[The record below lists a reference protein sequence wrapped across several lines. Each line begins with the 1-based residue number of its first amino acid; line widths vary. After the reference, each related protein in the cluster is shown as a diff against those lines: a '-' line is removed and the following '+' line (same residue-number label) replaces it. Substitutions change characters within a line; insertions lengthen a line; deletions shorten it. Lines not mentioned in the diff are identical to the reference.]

1 MGKNKASLKTMEKS
15 NTNGQTFLQSE
26 EETVN
31 LYELLQVLYRGR
43 WLIIFVFIVVVLGAA
58 IFTFIQDPI
67 YESTAVVLI
76 EKGKKGLG
84 LTEAFDIT
92 GLSEMKNI
100 KNEIEI
106 LQSRSLAEAVAKKL
120 IDRVYVDPEN
130 KKDTILIIKP
140 SKKELKEGIKP
151 FAKIETIIERFRED
165 VKIESPRDA
174 DIIKITVRS
183 KNPDEAALIANTFA
197 DAYYERNL
205 MMSRNES
212 RSVRKFLEEQLA
224 DKKRI
229 LDQAENQLE
238 NYMKSAGVVALDEE
252 SKKLIEQL
260 STLESQHGE
269 TVVEISATQK
279 KLNSYLEQI
288 KQIEPEFV
296 KVATEALD
304 PYIKYLQEEIAKL
317 EVIRDQIIAQNP
329 KVGSQEVLTKS
340 LREID
345 EQLASLR
352 KKLNDKI
359 QEFLKTGFASSGS
372 PGTQTYDPTGF
383 VKELKQKILLA
394 EVELAAYEAK
404 KREIEKLINQLNK
417 KFETIPA
424 KLIDYARL
432 ERARMSSEKLY
443 LLIEEKYQEAMIAEQ
458 SQFGYVQIID
468 YATPG
473 IKPVSPKVH
482 LNLILSVIM
491 GLGLGIGIAFVKEYF
506 DRTIKTPEQIEK
518 RGFTVLSAIPVIE
531 VEAKLDG
538 KQLKKDEGRNIAA
551 HLITYLS
558 PKSPVAEAYRT
569 MRTGIQFAKLD
580 RKIKSIVVASS
591 APKEGKSTTASNLA
605 ITIAKADLKTVLL
618 DTDLR
623 RPVLHR
629 VFGVKREPGLTD
641 YLFGRAEFDEIFK
654 PIEIENLYL
663 VPCGVVPPNP
673 AELLGSEKMKEFV
686 EYLKLNYDFVIFD
699 TPPLVAVTDA
709 LILANQVDGV
719 LLVASAGKTEIDV
732 LDKARE
738 MIYRV
743 GGNVIGVLLNNFD
756 ASATY
761 GTYYRYYRYYRY
773 YDYYGA
779 DKDKSESG
787 KE

>member
-1 MGKNKASLKTMEKS
+1 MEKLS
-15 NTNGQTFLQSE
+15 TNGQTFFQNE
-26 EETVN
+26 EETIN
-31 LYELLQVLYRGR
+31 LYEVIQVLYRGK
-43 WLIIFVFIVVVLGAA
+43 WLIILVFILVVLATA
-58 IFTFIQDPI
+58 IFTFMQDPI

-92 GLSEMKNI
+92 GLSEQRNI

-106 LQSRSLAEAVAKKL
+106 LKSRSLAEAVAKKL
-120 IDRVYVDPEN
+120 IERVYVNPQT
-130 KKDTILIIKP
+130 KKDTILVILP
-140 SKKELKEGIKP
+140 SKKELREGIKP
-151 FAKIETIIERFRED
+151 FAKIETILERFNKD

-183 KNPDEAALIANTFA
+183 KNPEEAALIANTFA

-224 DKKRI
+224 DKKKI
-229 LDQAENQLE
+229 LDQAETQLE
-238 NYMKSAGVVALDEE
+238 TYMKSAGVVALDEE

-260 STLESQHGE
+260 SDLESKRGE
-269 TVVEISATQK
+269 AIVEISSAQK
-279 KLNSYLEQI
+279 KLNAYLEQI

-317 EVIRDQIIAQNP
+317 EVTRDQIVAQNP
-329 KVGSQEVLTKS
+329 KVGSKEVLDKS

-352 KKLNDKI
+352 KKLQEKI
-359 QEFLKTGFASSGS
+359 SEFLKTGFASSGT

-383 VKELKQKILLA
+383 VKELKQKILLT
-394 EVELAAYEAK
+394 EIELTAYEAK
-404 KREIEKLINQLNK
+404 KKELERLINQLNQ
-417 KFETIPA
+417 KFETIPS

-482 LNLILSVIM
+482 LNLILSVLI
-491 GLGLGIGIAFVKEYF
+491 GLGLGVMIVFVKEYF

-518 RGFTVLSAIPVIE
+518 KGFTVLSAIPVIE
-531 VEAKLDG
+531 IEAKVDG

-551 HLITYLS
+551 HLITHLS
-558 PKSPVAEAYRT
+558 PKSPVAEAYRVL
-569 MRTGIQFAKLD
+569 RTGIQFAKLD
-580 RKIKSIVVASS
+580 RKIKSIVVASG
-591 APKEGKSTTASNLA
+591 APKEGKSTTSSNLA
-605 ITIAKADLKTVLL
+605 ITMAKADLKTVLL

-641 YLFGRAEFDEIFK
+641 YLFGRAEIDEIFK
-654 PIEIENLYL
+654 QTEVENLYL
-663 VPCGVVPPNP
+663 VPCGIVPPNP
-673 AELLGSEKMKEFV
+673 SELLGSEKMKEFI
-686 EYLKLNYDFVIFD
+686 EYLKSNYDMVIFD

-732 LDKARE
+732 IDKARE
-738 MIYRV
+738 MIHRV
-743 GGNVIGVLLNNFD
+743 GGNIIGVLLNNFD

-779 DKDKSESG
+779 DRDKGEG
-787 KE
+787 KN

>member
-1 MGKNKASLKTMEKS
+1 MEKIG
-15 NTNGQTFLQSE
+15 TNGQTFFQE
-26 EETVN
+26 EETIN
-31 LYELLQVLYRGR
+31 LYEVIQVLYRGK
-43 WLIIFVFIVVVLGAA
+43 WLIILIFILVVLATA
-58 IFTFIQDPI
+58 IFTFMQDPI
-67 YESTAVVLI
+67 YESTAVILI

-84 LTEAFDIT
+84 LAQAFDIT
-92 GLSEMKNI
+92 GFSEQRNI

-106 LQSRSLAEAVAKKL
+106 LKSRSLAEAVAKKL
-120 IDRVYVDPEN
+120 IERVYVEPE
-130 KKDTILIIKP
+130 KKSDTILVILP
-140 SKKELKEGIKP
+140 SRKELKEGIKP
-151 FAKIETIIERFRED
+151 FAKIETIIERFEKN

-174 DIIKITVRS
+174 DIIKITARS
-183 KNPDEAALIANTFA
+183 KNPKEAALIANTFA

-224 DKKRI
+224 DKRKQ

-238 NYMKSAGVVALDEE
+238 SYMKSAGVVALDEE

-260 STLESQHGE
+260 SNLESARGE
-269 TVVEISATQK
+269 AIVDISAAKK
-279 KLNSYLEQI
+279 KLDSYLEQI

-317 EVIRDQIIAQNP
+317 EVTRDQIIAQNP
-329 KVGSQEVLTKS
+329 KVGSQEVLNKS

-352 KKLNDKI
+352 KKLQEKI
-359 QEFLKTGFASSGS
+359 AEFLKIGFASSGS

-383 VKELKQKILLA
+383 VKELKQKILLT
-394 EVELAAYEAK
+394 EIELSAYEARK
-404 KREIEKLINQLNK
+404 KEIEKLIEQLNR

-432 ERARMSSEKLY
+432 ERARMSAEKLY

-473 IKPVSPKVH
+473 VRPVSPKVH
-482 LNLILSVIM
+482 LNLILSIII
-491 GLGLGIGIAFVKEYF
+491 GLGLGVGIVFVKEYF
-506 DRTIKTPEQIEK
+506 DRSVKTPEQLEK

-531 VEAKLDG
+531 IEAKLDG

-551 HLITYLS
+551 HLITHLS
-558 PKSPVAEAYRT
+558 PKSPVAEAYRV

-580 RKIKSIVVASS
+580 KKIKSIVVASG

-605 ITIAKADLKTVLL
+605 ITMATAGLKTVLV

-629 VFGVKREPGLTD
+629 VFNVPREPGLTD
-641 YLFGRAEFDEIFK
+641 YLFDRADVQEIFK
-654 PIEIENLYL
+654 QTEVENLYL

-686 EYLKLNYDFVIFD
+686 EYLKLNYDFVVFD

-709 LILANQVDGV
+709 LILASQVDSV

-732 LDKARE
+732 LEKARE
-738 MIYRV
+738 MVQRV

-779 DKDKSESG
+779 DRDKSRG
-787 KE
+787 

>member
-1 MGKNKASLKTMEKS
+1 MEKLG
-15 NTNGQTFLQSE
+15 TNGQPFFQPE
-26 EETVN
+26 EETIN
-31 LYELLQVLYRGR
+31 LYEVIQVLYRGK
-43 WLIIFVFIVVVLGAA
+43 WLIILVFILVVLATA
-58 IFTFIQDPI
+58 IFTFMQDPI
-67 YESTAVVLI
+67 YESTAVILI

-84 LTEAFDIT
+84 LSEAFDIT
-92 GLSEMKNI
+92 GLSEQRNI

-106 LQSRSLAEAVAKKL
+106 LKSRSLAEAVAKKL
-120 IDRVYVDPEN
+120 INRVYIDPEN
-130 KKDTILIIKP
+130 KKDTILVILP
-140 SKKELKEGIKP
+140 SRKDLREGIKP
-151 FAKIETIIERFRED
+151 FASIETILERFEKN
-165 VKIESPRDA
+165 VKVESPRDA
-174 DIIKITVRS
+174 DIIKITARS
-183 KNPDEAALIANTFA
+183 KNPKEAALIANTFA

-205 MMSRNES
+205 LMSRNES

-224 DKKRI
+224 DKKKI
-229 LDQAENQLE
+229 LDQAESQLE
-238 NYMKSAGVVALDEE
+238 TYMKSAGVVALDEE
-252 SKKLIEQL
+252 SRKLIEQL
-260 STLESQHGE
+260 SDLESKRGE
-269 TVVEISATQK
+269 AIVEISTAQK
-279 KLNSYLEQI
+279 KLNAYLEQI

-317 EVIRDQIIAQNP
+317 EVTRDQIVAQNP
-329 KVGSQEVLTKS
+329 KVGSKEVLDKS

-352 KKLNDKI
+352 KKLQEKI
-359 QEFLKTGFASSGS
+359 SEFLKTGFASSGT

-383 VKELKQKILLA
+383 VKELKQKILLT
-394 EVELAAYEAK
+394 EIELTAYEAK
-404 KREIEKLINQLNK
+404 KKELDKLIAQLNQ
-417 KFETIPA
+417 KFETIPS

-468 YATPG
+468 YATPEP
-473 IKPVSPKVH
+473 KPVSPKVH
-482 LNLILSVIM
+482 LNLILSVII
-491 GLGLGIGIAFVKEYF
+491 GLGLGVGIVFIREFF
-506 DRTIKTPEQIEK
+506 DRSVKTPEQLEK
-518 RGFTVLSAIPVIE
+518 KGFTVLSAIPIIE
-531 VEAKLDG
+531 IETKLDG

-551 HLITYLS
+551 HLITHLS
-558 PKSPVAEAYRT
+558 PKSPVAEAYRVL
-569 MRTGIQFAKLD
+569 RTGIQFAKLD
-580 RKIKSIVVASS
+580 RKIKSIIVASS

-605 ITIAKADLKTVLL
+605 ITMAKADLKTVLL

-629 VFGVKREPGLTD
+629 VFSVKREPGLTD
-641 YLFGRAEFDEIFK
+641 YLFGRAEIDTIFK
-654 PIEIENLYL
+654 QTDVDNLYL

-673 AELLGSEKMKEFV
+673 SELLGSEKMKEFI
-686 EYLKLNYDFVIFD
+686 EYLKLNYDFIIFD

-732 LDKARE
+732 VDKARE
-738 MIYRV
+738 MIHRV

-779 DKDKSESG
+779 DRDKS
-787 KE
+787 

>member
-1 MGKNKASLKTMEKS
+1 MEKL
-15 NTNGQTFLQSE
+15 NTNGQPFFQPE
-26 EETVN
+26 EETIN
-31 LYELLQVLYRGR
+31 LYEVIQVLYRGK
-43 WLIIFVFIVVVLGAA
+43 WLIILVFILVVLATA

-84 LTEAFDIT
+84 LSEAFDIT
-92 GLSEMKNI
+92 GLSEQRNI

-106 LQSRSLAEAVAKKL
+106 LKSRSLAEAVAKKL
-120 IDRVYVDPEN
+120 INRVYVDPEN
-130 KKDTILIIKP
+130 KKDTILVILP
-140 SKKELKEGIKP
+140 SRKDLREGIKP
-151 FAKIETIIERFRED
+151 FASIETILERFEKN

-174 DIIKITVRS
+174 DIIKITAKS
-183 KNPDEAALIANTFA
+183 KNPKEAALIANTFT

-205 MMSRNES
+205 LMSRNES

-224 DKKRI
+224 DKKKI

-238 NYMKSAGVVALDEE
+238 TYMKSAGVVALDEE
-252 SKKLIEQL
+252 SRKLIEQL
-260 STLESQHGE
+260 SDLESKRGE
-269 TVVEISATQK
+269 TIVEISTAQK
-279 KLNSYLEQI
+279 KLNAYLEQI

-317 EVIRDQIIAQNP
+317 EVTRDQIVAQNP
-329 KVGSQEVLTKS
+329 KVGSKEVLDKS

-352 KKLNDKI
+352 KKLQEKI
-359 QEFLKTGFASSGS
+359 SEFLKTGFASSGT
-372 PGTQTYDPTGF
+372 PGSQTYDPTGF
-383 VKELKQKILLA
+383 VKELKQKILLT
-394 EVELAAYEAK
+394 EIELTAYEAK
-404 KREIEKLINQLNK
+404 KKELDKLIAQLNQ
-417 KFETIPA
+417 KFETIPS

-468 YATPG
+468 YATPEP
-473 IKPVSPKVH
+473 KPVSPKVH
-482 LNLILSVIM
+482 LNLILSVII
-491 GLGLGIGIAFVKEYF
+491 GLGLGVGIVFIREFF
-506 DRTIKTPEQIEK
+506 DRSVKTPEQLEK
-518 RGFTVLSAIPVIE
+518 KGFTVLSAIPVIE
-531 VEAKLDG
+531 IETKLDG

-551 HLITYLS
+551 HLITHLS
-558 PKSPVAEAYRT
+558 PKSPVAEAYRVL
-569 MRTGIQFAKLD
+569 RTGIQFAKLD

-605 ITIAKADLKTVLL
+605 ITMAKADLKTVLL

-629 VFGVKREPGLTD
+629 VFSVKREPGLTD
-641 YLFGRAEFDEIFK
+641 YLFGKAEIDAIFK
-654 PIEIENLYL
+654 QTDVDNLYL

-673 AELLGSEKMKEFV
+673 SELLGSEKMKEFI
-686 EYLKLNYDFVIFD
+686 EYLKSNYDFIIFD

-732 LDKARE
+732 IDKARE
-738 MIYRV
+738 MIHRV

-779 DKDKSESG
+779 DRDKS
-787 KE
+787 

>member
-1 MGKNKASLKTMEKS
+1 MEKLS
-15 NTNGQTFLQSE
+15 TNGQTFFQNE
-26 EETVN
+26 EETIN
-31 LYELLQVLYRGR
+31 LYEVIQVLYRGK
-43 WLIIFVFIVVVLGAA
+43 WLIILVFILVVLATA
-58 IFTFIQDPI
+58 IFTFMQDPI

-92 GLSEMKNI
+92 GLSEQRNI

-106 LQSRSLAEAVAKKL
+106 LKSRSLAEAVAKKL
-120 IDRVYVDPEN
+120 IERVYVNPQT
-130 KKDTILIIKP
+130 KKDTILVILP
-140 SKKELKEGIKP
+140 SKKELREGIKP
-151 FAKIETIIERFRED
+151 FAKIETILERFNKD

-183 KNPDEAALIANTFA
+183 KNPEEAALIANTFA

-224 DKKRI
+224 DKKKI
-229 LDQAENQLE
+229 LDQAETQLE
-238 NYMKSAGVVALDEE
+238 TYMKSAGVVALDEE

-260 STLESQHGE
+260 SDLESKRGE
-269 TVVEISATQK
+269 AIVEISSAQK
-279 KLNSYLEQI
+279 KLNAYLEQI

-317 EVIRDQIIAQNP
+317 EVTRDQIVAQNP
-329 KVGSQEVLTKS
+329 KVGSKEVLDKS

-352 KKLNDKI
+352 KKLQEKI
-359 QEFLKTGFASSGS
+359 SEFLKTGFASSGT

-383 VKELKQKILLA
+383 VKELKQKILLT
-394 EVELAAYEAK
+394 EIELTAYEAK
-404 KREIEKLINQLNK
+404 KKELERLINQLNQ
-417 KFETIPA
+417 KFETIPS

-482 LNLILSVIM
+482 LNLILSVLI
-491 GLGLGIGIAFVKEYF
+491 GLGLGVMIVFVKEYF

-518 RGFTVLSAIPVIE
+518 KGFTVLSAIPVIE
-531 VEAKLDG
+531 IEAKVDG

-551 HLITYLS
+551 HLITHLS
-558 PKSPVAEAYRT
+558 PKSPVAEAYRVL
-569 MRTGIQFAKLD
+569 RTGIQFAKLD
-580 RKIKSIVVASS
+580 RKIKSIVVASG
-591 APKEGKSTTASNLA
+591 APKEGKSTTSSNLA
-605 ITIAKADLKTVLL
+605 ITMAKADLKTVLL

-641 YLFGRAEFDEIFK
+641 YLFGRAEIDEIFK
-654 PIEIENLYL
+654 QTEVENLYL
-663 VPCGVVPPNP
+663 VPCGIVPPNP
-673 AELLGSEKMKEFV
+673 SELLGSEKMKEFI
-686 EYLKLNYDFVIFD
+686 EYLKSNYDMVIFD

-732 LDKARE
+732 IDKARE
-738 MIYRV
+738 MIHRV
-743 GGNVIGVLLNNFD
+743 GGNIIGVLLNNFD

-779 DKDKSESG
+779 DRDKGEG
-787 KE
+787 KS

>member
-1 MGKNKASLKTMEKS
+1 MEKIG
-15 NTNGQTFLQSE
+15 TNGQTFFQE
-26 EETVN
+26 EETIN
-31 LYELLQVLYRGR
+31 LYEVIQVLYRGK
-43 WLIIFVFIVVVLGAA
+43 WLIILIFILVVLATA
-58 IFTFIQDPI
+58 IFTFMQDPI
-67 YESTAVVLI
+67 YESTAVILI

-84 LTEAFDIT
+84 LAQAFDIT
-92 GLSEMKNI
+92 GFSEQRNI

-106 LQSRSLAEAVAKKL
+106 LKSRSLAEAVAKKL
-120 IDRVYVDPEN
+120 IERVYVEPE
-130 KKDTILIIKP
+130 KKSDTILVILP
-140 SKKELKEGIKP
+140 SRKELKEGIKP
-151 FAKIETIIERFRED
+151 FAKIETIIERFEKN

-174 DIIKITVRS
+174 DIIKITARS
-183 KNPDEAALIANTFA
+183 KNPKEAALIANTFA

-224 DKKRI
+224 DKRKQ

-238 NYMKSAGVVALDEE
+238 SYMKSAGVVALDEE

-260 STLESQHGE
+260 SNLESARGE
-269 TVVEISATQK
+269 AIVDISTAKK
-279 KLNSYLEQI
+279 KLDSYLEQI

-317 EVIRDQIIAQNP
+317 EVTRDQIIAQNP
-329 KVGSQEVLTKS
+329 KVGSQEVLNKS

-352 KKLNDKI
+352 KKLQEKI
-359 QEFLKTGFASSGS
+359 AEFLKIGFASSGS

-383 VKELKQKILLA
+383 VKELKQKILLT
-394 EVELAAYEAK
+394 EIELSAYEARK
-404 KREIEKLINQLNK
+404 KEIEKLIEQLNR

-432 ERARMSSEKLY
+432 ERARMSAEKLY

-473 IKPVSPKVH
+473 VRPVSPKVH
-482 LNLILSVIM
+482 LNLILSIII
-491 GLGLGIGIAFVKEYF
+491 GLGLGVGIVFVKEYF
-506 DRTIKTPEQIEK
+506 DRSVKTPEQLEK

-531 VEAKLDG
+531 IEAKLDG

-551 HLITYLS
+551 HLITHLS
-558 PKSPVAEAYRT
+558 PKSPVAEAYRV

-580 RKIKSIVVASS
+580 KKIKSIVVASG

-605 ITIAKADLKTVLL
+605 ITMATAGLKTVLV

-629 VFGVKREPGLTD
+629 VFNVPREPGLTD
-641 YLFGRAEFDEIFK
+641 YLFDRADVQEIFK
-654 PIEIENLYL
+654 QTEVENLYL

-686 EYLKLNYDFVIFD
+686 EYLKLNYDFVVFD

-709 LILANQVDGV
+709 LILASQVDSV

-732 LDKARE
+732 LEKARE
-738 MIYRV
+738 MVQRV

-779 DKDKSESG
+779 DRDKSRG
-787 KE
+787 

>member
-1 MGKNKASLKTMEKS
+1 MEKI
-15 NTNGQTFLQSE
+15 NTNGQTFFQTE
-26 EETVN
+26 EETIN
-31 LYELLQVLYRGR
+31 LYEVIQVLYRGK
-43 WLIIFVFIVVVLGAA
+43 WLIILVFILVVLATA
-58 IFTFIQDPI
+58 TFTFMQDPI

-76 EKGKKGLG
+76 EKGKKGVG

-92 GLSEMKNI
+92 GLSEQRNI

-106 LQSRSLAEAVAKKL
+106 LKSRSLAEAVAKKL
-120 IDRVYVDPEN
+120 IERVYVDPEN
-130 KKDTILIIKP
+130 KKDTILVILP

-151 FAKIETIIERFRED
+151 FAKIETILERFKED

-183 KNPDEAALIANTFA
+183 KNPKEAALIANTFA
-197 DAYYERNL
+197 DSYYERNL

-212 RSVRKFLEEQLA
+212 RSVRMFLEEQLA
-224 DKKRI
+224 EKKK
-229 LDQAENQLE
+229 LLSQAEAQLE
-238 NYMKSAGVVALDEE
+238 NYMKQAGVVALDEE
-252 SKKLIEQL
+252 SKELIKQL
-260 STLESQHGE
+260 SDLESKRGE
-269 TVVEISATQK
+269 TIVDISSAK
-279 KLNSYLEQI
+279 RKLDSYLEQI

-317 EVIRDQIIAQNP
+317 EVTRDQIIAQNP
-329 KVGSQEVLTKS
+329 KVGSQEVLNKS

-352 KKLNDKI
+352 KKLQDKI
-359 QEFLKTGFASSGS
+359 SEFLKIGFASSGS
-372 PGTQTYDPTGF
+372 PGTQSYDPTGF
-383 VKELKQKILLA
+383 VKELKQKILLT
-394 EVELAAYEAK
+394 EIEMSAYEARK
-404 KREIEKLINQLNK
+404 KELDRLIEQLNK
-417 KFETIPA
+417 KFETIPS

-432 ERARMSSEKLY
+432 ERTRLSNEKLY
-443 LLIEEKYQEAMIAEQ
+443 LLIEEKYQEAMIAER

-482 LNLILSVIM
+482 LNLIIGIVL
-491 GLGLGIGIAFVKEYF
+491 GLGLGVMIVFVREFF
-506 DRTIKTPEQIEK
+506 DRTVRSPEQLEK

-551 HLITYLS
+551 HLITHLN
-558 PKSPVAEAYRT
+558 PKSPVAEAYRVL
-569 MRTGIQFAKLD
+569 RTGIQFAKLD
-580 RKIKSIVVASS
+580 RKIKSIVVASG
-591 APKEGKSTTASNLA
+591 APKEGKSTTSSNLA
-605 ITIAKADLKTVLL
+605 ITMAKANLKTVLV
-618 DTDLR
+618 DSDLR

-641 YLFGRAEFDEIFK
+641 YLFERAELDEIFRK
-654 PIEIENLYL
+654 TDIENLYL
-663 VPCGVVPPNP
+663 IPCGVVPPNP
-673 AELLGSEKMKEFV
+673 SELLGSEKMKKFV
-686 EYLKLNYDFVIFD
+686 EYLKSNYDLVVFD
-699 TPPLVAVTDA
+699 TPPLVAVADA

-738 MIYRV
+738 MIQRV
-743 GGNVIGVLLNNFD
+743 EGNVIGVLLNNFD

-779 DKDKSESG
+779 DREKGEG
-787 KE
+787 NA

>member
-1 MGKNKASLKTMEKS
+1 MEKLS
-15 NTNGQTFLQSE
+15 TNGQTFFQNE
-26 EETVN
+26 EETIN
-31 LYELLQVLYRGR
+31 LYEVIQVLYRGK
-43 WLIIFVFIVVVLGAA
+43 WLIILVFILVVLATA
-58 IFTFIQDPI
+58 IFTFMQDPI

-92 GLSEMKNI
+92 GLSEQRNI

-106 LQSRSLAEAVAKKL
+106 LKSRSLAEAVAKKL
-120 IDRVYVDPEN
+120 IERVYVNPQT
-130 KKDTILIIKP
+130 KKDTILVILP
-140 SKKELKEGIKP
+140 SKKELREGIKP
-151 FAKIETIIERFRED
+151 FAKIETILERFNKD

-183 KNPDEAALIANTFA
+183 KNPEEAALIANTFA

-224 DKKRI
+224 DKKKI
-229 LDQAENQLE
+229 LDQAETQLE
-238 NYMKSAGVVALDEE
+238 TYMKSAGVVALDEE

-260 STLESQHGE
+260 SDLESKRGE
-269 TVVEISATQK
+269 AIVEISSAQK
-279 KLNSYLEQI
+279 KLNAYLEQI

-317 EVIRDQIIAQNP
+317 EVTRDQIVAQNP
-329 KVGSQEVLTKS
+329 KVGSKEVLDKS

-352 KKLNDKI
+352 KKLQEKI
-359 QEFLKTGFASSGS
+359 SEFLKTGFASSGT

-383 VKELKQKILLA
+383 VKELKQKILLT
-394 EVELAAYEAK
+394 EIELTAYEAK
-404 KREIEKLINQLNK
+404 KKELERLINQLNQ
-417 KFETIPA
+417 KFETIPS

-482 LNLILSVIM
+482 LNLILSVLI
-491 GLGLGIGIAFVKEYF
+491 GLGLGVMIVFVKEYF

-518 RGFTVLSAIPVIE
+518 KGFTVLSAIPVIE
-531 VEAKLDG
+531 IEAKVDG

-551 HLITYLS
+551 HLITHLS
-558 PKSPVAEAYRT
+558 PKSPVAEAYRVL
-569 MRTGIQFAKLD
+569 RTGIQFAKLD
-580 RKIKSIVVASS
+580 RKIKSIVVASG

-605 ITIAKADLKTVLL
+605 ITMAKADLKTVLL

-641 YLFGRAEFDEIFK
+641 YLFGRAEIDEIFK
-654 PIEIENLYL
+654 QTEVENLYL
-663 VPCGVVPPNP
+663 VPCGIVPPNP
-673 AELLGSEKMKEFV
+673 SELLGSEKMKEFI
-686 EYLKLNYDFVIFD
+686 EYLKSNYDMLIFD

-709 LILANQVDGV
+709 LILTNQVDGV
-719 LLVASAGKTEIDV
+719 LLVASAGKTELDV
-732 LDKARE
+732 IDKARE
-738 MIYRV
+738 MVHRV
-743 GGNVIGVLLNNFD
+743 GGNIIGVLLNNFD

-779 DKDKSESG
+779 DRDKG
-787 KE
+787 KGKN

>member
-1 MGKNKASLKTMEKS
+1 MEKLS
-15 NTNGQTFLQSE
+15 TNGQTFFQNE
-26 EETVN
+26 EETIN
-31 LYELLQVLYRGR
+31 LYEVIQVLYRGK
-43 WLIIFVFIVVVLGAA
+43 WLIILVFILVVLATA
-58 IFTFIQDPI
+58 IFTFMQDPI

-92 GLSEMKNI
+92 GLSEQRNI

-106 LQSRSLAEAVAKKL
+106 LKSRSLAEAVAKKL
-120 IDRVYVDPEN
+120 IERVYVNPQT
-130 KKDTILIIKP
+130 KKDTILVILP
-140 SKKELKEGIKP
+140 SKKELREGIKP
-151 FAKIETIIERFRED
+151 FAKIETILERFNKD

-183 KNPDEAALIANTFA
+183 KNPEEAALIANTFA

-224 DKKRI
+224 DKKKI
-229 LDQAENQLE
+229 LDQAETQLE
-238 NYMKSAGVVALDEE
+238 TYMKSAGVVALDEE

-260 STLESQHGE
+260 SDLESKRGE
-269 TVVEISATQK
+269 AIVEISSAQK
-279 KLNSYLEQI
+279 KLNAYLEQI

-317 EVIRDQIIAQNP
+317 EVTRDQIVAQNP
-329 KVGSQEVLTKS
+329 KVGSKEVLDKS

-352 KKLNDKI
+352 KKLQEKI
-359 QEFLKTGFASSGS
+359 SEFLKTGFASSGT

-383 VKELKQKILLA
+383 VKELKQKILLT
-394 EVELAAYEAK
+394 EIELTAYEAK
-404 KREIEKLINQLNK
+404 KKELERLINQLNQ
-417 KFETIPA
+417 KFETIPS

-482 LNLILSVIM
+482 LNLILSVLI
-491 GLGLGIGIAFVKEYF
+491 GLGLGVMIVFVKEYF

-531 VEAKLDG
+531 IEAKVDG

-551 HLITYLS
+551 HLITHLS
-558 PKSPVAEAYRT
+558 PKSPVAEAYRVL
-569 MRTGIQFAKLD
+569 RTGIQFAKLD
-580 RKIKSIVVASS
+580 RKIKSIVVASG
-591 APKEGKSTTASNLA
+591 APKEGKSTTSSNLA
-605 ITIAKADLKTVLL
+605 ITMAKADLKTVLL

-641 YLFGRAEFDEIFK
+641 YLFGRAEIDEIFK
-654 PIEIENLYL
+654 QTEVENLYL
-663 VPCGVVPPNP
+663 VPCGIVPPNP
-673 AELLGSEKMKEFV
+673 SELLGSEKMKEFI
-686 EYLKLNYDFVIFD
+686 EYLKSNYDMVIFD

-732 LDKARE
+732 IDKARE
-738 MIYRV
+738 MVHRV
-743 GGNVIGVLLNNFD
+743 GGNIIGVLLNNFD

-779 DKDKSESG
+779 DRDKGEG
-787 KE
+787 KS

>member
-1 MGKNKASLKTMEKS
+1 MEKLS
-15 NTNGQTFLQSE
+15 TNGQTFFQNE
-26 EETVN
+26 EETIN
-31 LYELLQVLYRGR
+31 LYEVIQVLYRGK
-43 WLIIFVFIVVVLGAA
+43 WLIILVFILVVLATA
-58 IFTFIQDPI
+58 IFTFMQDPI

-92 GLSEMKNI
+92 GLSEQRNI

-106 LQSRSLAEAVAKKL
+106 LKSRSLAEAVAKKL
-120 IDRVYVDPEN
+120 IERVYVNPQT
-130 KKDTILIIKP
+130 KKDTILVILP
-140 SKKELKEGIKP
+140 SKKELREGIKP
-151 FAKIETIIERFRED
+151 FAKIETILERFNKD

-183 KNPDEAALIANTFA
+183 KNPEEAALIANTFA

-224 DKKRI
+224 DKKKI
-229 LDQAENQLE
+229 LDQAETQLE
-238 NYMKSAGVVALDEE
+238 TYMKSAGVVALDEE

-260 STLESQHGE
+260 SDLESKRGE
-269 TVVEISATQK
+269 AIVEISSAQK
-279 KLNSYLEQI
+279 KLNAYLEQI

-317 EVIRDQIIAQNP
+317 EVTRDQIVAQNP
-329 KVGSQEVLTKS
+329 KVGSKEVLDKS

-352 KKLNDKI
+352 KKLQEKI
-359 QEFLKTGFASSGS
+359 SEFLKTGFASSGT

-383 VKELKQKILLA
+383 VKELKQKILLT
-394 EVELAAYEAK
+394 EIELTAYEAK
-404 KREIEKLINQLNK
+404 KKELERLINQLNQ
-417 KFETIPA
+417 KFETIPS

-482 LNLILSVIM
+482 LNLILSVLI
-491 GLGLGIGIAFVKEYF
+491 GLGLGVMIVFVKEYF

-518 RGFTVLSAIPVIE
+518 KGFTVLSAIPVIE
-531 VEAKLDG
+531 IEAKVDG

-551 HLITYLS
+551 HLITHLS
-558 PKSPVAEAYRT
+558 PKSPVAEAYRVL
-569 MRTGIQFAKLD
+569 RTGIQFAKLD
-580 RKIKSIVVASS
+580 RKIKSVVVASS
-591 APKEGKSTTASNLA
+591 APKEGKSTTSSNLA
-605 ITIAKADLKTVLL
+605 ITMAKADLKTVLL

-641 YLFGRAEFDEIFK
+641 YLFGRAEIDEIFK
-654 PIEIENLYL
+654 QTEVENLYL
-663 VPCGVVPPNP
+663 VPCGIVPPNP
-673 AELLGSEKMKEFV
+673 SELLGSEKMKEFI
-686 EYLKLNYDFVIFD
+686 EYLKSNYDMVIFD

-732 LDKARE
+732 IDKARE
-738 MIYRV
+738 MIHRV
-743 GGNVIGVLLNNFD
+743 GGNIIGVLLNNFD

-779 DKDKSESG
+779 DRDKGEG
-787 KE
+787 KS

>member
-1 MGKNKASLKTMEKS
+1 MEKS
-15 NTNGQTFLQSE
+15 NTNGQTFLQTE
-26 EETVN
+26 EEVIN

-43 WLIIFVFIVVVLGAA
+43 WLIIFVFILVVLATA
-58 IFTFIQDPI
+58 IFTFIKDPI

-84 LTEAFDIT
+84 LTGMLDIT
-92 GLSEMKNI
+92 GLSEQRNI

-106 LQSRSLAEAVAKKL
+106 LKSRSLAEAVAKKL
-120 IDRVYVDPEN
+120 IERVYVDPEN
-130 KKDTILIIKP
+130 KRDTILIIKA
-140 SKKELKEGIKP
+140 SRKELKEGIKP
-151 FAKIETIIERFRED
+151 FAKIETIIERFQKD

-197 DAYYERNL
+197 NSYYERNL

-212 RSVRKFLEEQLA
+212 RSVRQFLEEQLA
-224 DKKRI
+224 DKKKL

-238 NYMKSAGVVALDEE
+238 TYMKSAGVVALDEE

-260 STLESQHGE
+260 SDLESKRGE
-269 TVVEISATQK
+269 AIVEISSTQK

-317 EVIRDQIIAQNP
+317 EVTRDQIIAQNP

-340 LREID
+340 LKEID
-345 EQLASLR
+345 DQLASLR
-352 KKLNDKI
+352 KKLNDKLS
-359 QEFLKTGFASSGS
+359 EFLKTGFASSGS

-383 VKELKQKILLA
+383 IKELKQKILLT
-394 EVELAAYEAK
+394 EIELVAYEAK
-404 KREIEKLINQLNK
+404 KRELERLIEQLNK
-417 KFETIPA
+417 RFESIPA

-443 LLIEEKYQEAMIAEQ
+443 LLLEEKYHEAMIAEQ

-482 LNLILSVIM
+482 LNLILSIII
-491 GLGLGIGIAFVKEYF
+491 GLGLGIGIAFAKEYF

-531 VEAKLDG
+531 VEMKLDG

-551 HLITYLS
+551 HLITHLS
-558 PKSPVAEAYRT
+558 PKSPVAEAYRVL
-569 MRTGIQFAKLD
+569 RTGIQFAKLD

-591 APKEGKSTTASNLA
+591 APKEGKSTTASNFA
-605 ITIAKADLKTVLL
+605 ITMASAGLKTVLL

-641 YLFGRAEFDEIFK
+641 YLFGRAELNEIFK
-654 PIEIENLYL
+654 QTEVENLYL

-673 AELLGSEKMKEFV
+673 AELLGSEKMREFI
-686 EYLKLNYDFVIFD
+686 EYLKLNYDMVVFD

-738 MIYRV
+738 MIHRV

-779 DKDKSESG
+779 DKDKSEG
-787 KE
+787 KGE

>member
-1 MGKNKASLKTMEKS
+1 MEKL
-15 NTNGQTFLQSE
+15 NTNGQTFFQNE
-26 EETVN
+26 EETIN
-31 LYELLQVLYRGR
+31 LYEVIQVLYRGK
-43 WLIIFVFIVVVLGAA
+43 WLIILVFILVVLATA
-58 IFTFIQDPI
+58 IFTFMQDPI

-92 GLSEMKNI
+92 GLSEQRNI

-106 LQSRSLAEAVAKKL
+106 LKSRSLAEAVAKKL
-120 IDRVYVDPEN
+120 IERVYVNPQT
-130 KKDTILIIKP
+130 KKDTILVILP
-140 SKKELKEGIKP
+140 SKKELREGIKP
-151 FAKIETIIERFRED
+151 FAKIETILERFNKD

-183 KNPDEAALIANTFA
+183 KNPEEAALIANTFA

-224 DKKRI
+224 DKKKI
-229 LDQAENQLE
+229 LDQAETQLE
-238 NYMKSAGVVALDEE
+238 TYMKSAGVVALDEE

-260 STLESQHGE
+260 SDLESKRGE
-269 TVVEISATQK
+269 AIVEISSAQK
-279 KLNSYLEQI
+279 KLNAYLEQI

-317 EVIRDQIIAQNP
+317 EVTRDQIVAQNP
-329 KVGSQEVLTKS
+329 KVGSKEVLDKS

-352 KKLNDKI
+352 KKLQEKI
-359 QEFLKTGFASSGS
+359 SEFLKTGFASSGT

-383 VKELKQKILLA
+383 VKELKQKILLT
-394 EVELAAYEAK
+394 EIELTAYEAK
-404 KREIEKLINQLNK
+404 KKELERLINQLNQ
-417 KFETIPA
+417 KFETIPS
-424 KLIDYARL
+424 KIIDYARL

-482 LNLILSVIM
+482 LNLILSVLI
-491 GLGLGIGIAFVKEYF
+491 GLGLGVMIVFVKEYF

-531 VEAKLDG
+531 IEAKVDG

-551 HLITYLS
+551 HLITHLS
-558 PKSPVAEAYRT
+558 PKSPVAEAYRVL
-569 MRTGIQFAKLD
+569 RTGIQFAKLD
-580 RKIKSIVVASS
+580 RKIKSVVVASS
-591 APKEGKSTTASNLA
+591 APKEGKSTTSSNLA
-605 ITIAKADLKTVLL
+605 ITMAKADLKTVLL

-641 YLFGRAEFDEIFK
+641 YLFGRAEIDEIFK
-654 PIEIENLYL
+654 QTEVENLYL
-663 VPCGVVPPNP
+663 VPCGIVPPNP
-673 AELLGSEKMKEFV
+673 SELLGSEKMKEFI
-686 EYLKLNYDFVIFD
+686 EYLKSNYDMLIFD

-709 LILANQVDGV
+709 LILTNQVDGV

-732 LDKARE
+732 IDKARE
-738 MIYRV
+738 MIHRV
-743 GGNVIGVLLNNFD
+743 GGNIIGVLLNNFD

-779 DKDKSESG
+779 DRDKG
-787 KE
+787 KGKN

>member
-1 MGKNKASLKTMEKS
+1 MEKIG
-15 NTNGQTFLQSE
+15 TNGQTFFQE
-26 EETVN
+26 EETIN
-31 LYELLQVLYRGR
+31 LYEVIQVLYRGK
-43 WLIIFVFIVVVLGAA
+43 WLIILIFILVVLATA
-58 IFTFIQDPI
+58 IFTFMQDPI
-67 YESTAVVLI
+67 YESTAVILI

-84 LTEAFDIT
+84 LAQAFDIT
-92 GLSEMKNI
+92 GFSEQRNI

-106 LQSRSLAEAVAKKL
+106 LKSRSLAEAVAKKL
-120 IDRVYVDPEN
+120 IERVYVEPE
-130 KKDTILIIKP
+130 KKSDTILVILP
-140 SKKELKEGIKP
+140 SRKELKEGIKP
-151 FAKIETIIERFRED
+151 FAKIETIIERFEKN

-174 DIIKITVRS
+174 DIIKITARS
-183 KNPDEAALIANTFA
+183 KNPKEAALIANTFA

-224 DKKRI
+224 DKRKQ

-238 NYMKSAGVVALDEE
+238 SYMKSAGVVALDEE

-260 STLESQHGE
+260 SNLESARGE
-269 TVVEISATQK
+269 AIVDISAAKK
-279 KLNSYLEQI
+279 KLDSYLEQI

-317 EVIRDQIIAQNP
+317 EVTRDQIIAQNP
-329 KVGSQEVLTKS
+329 KVGSQEVLNKS

-352 KKLNDKI
+352 KKLQEKI
-359 QEFLKTGFASSGS
+359 AEFLKIGFASSGS

-383 VKELKQKILLA
+383 VKELKQKILLT
-394 EVELAAYEAK
+394 EIELSAYEARK
-404 KREIEKLINQLNK
+404 KEIEKLIEQLNR

-432 ERARMSSEKLY
+432 ERARMSAEKLY

-473 IKPVSPKVH
+473 VRPVSPKVH
-482 LNLILSVIM
+482 LNLILSIII
-491 GLGLGIGIAFVKEYF
+491 GLGLGVGIVFVKEYF
-506 DRTIKTPEQIEK
+506 DRSVKTPEQLEK

-531 VEAKLDG
+531 IEAKLDG
-538 KQLKKDEGRNIAA
+538 KQLRKDEGRNIAA
-551 HLITYLS
+551 HLITHLS
-558 PKSPVAEAYRT
+558 PKSPVAEAYRV

-580 RKIKSIVVASS
+580 KKIKSIVVASS

-605 ITIAKADLKTVLL
+605 ITMATAGLKTVLV

-629 VFGVKREPGLTD
+629 VFNVPREPGLTD
-641 YLFGRAEFDEIFK
+641 YLFDRADVQEIFK
-654 PIEIENLYL
+654 QTEVENLYL

-686 EYLKLNYDFVIFD
+686 EYLKLNYDFVVFD

-709 LILANQVDGV
+709 LILASQVDSV

-732 LDKARE
+732 LEKARE
-738 MIYRV
+738 MVQRV

-779 DKDKSESG
+779 DRDKSRG
-787 KE
+787 

>member
-1 MGKNKASLKTMEKS
+1 MEKLG
-15 NTNGQTFLQSE
+15 TNGQPFFQPE
-26 EETVN
+26 EETIN
-31 LYELLQVLYRGR
+31 LYEVIQVLYRGK
-43 WLIIFVFIVVVLGAA
+43 WLIILVFILVVLATA
-58 IFTFIQDPI
+58 IFTFMQDPI
-67 YESTAVVLI
+67 YESTAVILI

-84 LTEAFDIT
+84 LSEAFDIT
-92 GLSEMKNI
+92 GLSEQRNI

-106 LQSRSLAEAVAKKL
+106 LKSRSLAEAVAKKL
-120 IDRVYVDPEN
+120 INRVYIDPEN
-130 KKDTILIIKP
+130 KKDTILVILP
-140 SKKELKEGIKP
+140 SRKDLREGIKP
-151 FAKIETIIERFRED
+151 FASIETILERFEKN
-165 VKIESPRDA
+165 VKVESPRDA
-174 DIIKITVRS
+174 DIIKITARS
-183 KNPDEAALIANTFA
+183 KNPKEAALIANTFA

-205 MMSRNES
+205 LMSRNES

-224 DKKRI
+224 DKKKI
-229 LDQAENQLE
+229 LDQAESQLE
-238 NYMKSAGVVALDEE
+238 TYMKSAGVVALDEE
-252 SKKLIEQL
+252 SRKLIEQL
-260 STLESQHGE
+260 SDLESKRGE
-269 TVVEISATQK
+269 AIVEISTAQK
-279 KLNSYLEQI
+279 KLNAYLEQI

-317 EVIRDQIIAQNP
+317 EVTRDQIVAQNP
-329 KVGSQEVLTKS
+329 KVGSKEVLDKS

-352 KKLNDKI
+352 KKLQEKI
-359 QEFLKTGFASSGS
+359 SEFLKTGFASSGT

-383 VKELKQKILLA
+383 VKELKQKILLT
-394 EVELAAYEAK
+394 EIELTAYEAK
-404 KREIEKLINQLNK
+404 KKELDKLIAQLNQ
-417 KFETIPA
+417 KFETIPS

-468 YATPG
+468 YATPEP
-473 IKPVSPKVH
+473 KPVSPKVH
-482 LNLILSVIM
+482 LNLILSVII
-491 GLGLGIGIAFVKEYF
+491 GLGLGVGIVFIREFF
-506 DRTIKTPEQIEK
+506 DRSVKTPEQLEK
-518 RGFTVLSAIPVIE
+518 KGFTVLSAIPIIE
-531 VEAKLDG
+531 IETKLDG

-551 HLITYLS
+551 HLITHLS
-558 PKSPVAEAYRT
+558 PKSPVAEAYRVL
-569 MRTGIQFAKLD
+569 RTGIQFAKLD

-605 ITIAKADLKTVLL
+605 ITMAKADLKTVLL

-629 VFGVKREPGLTD
+629 VFSVKREPGLTD
-641 YLFGRAEFDEIFK
+641 YLFGRAEIDTIFK
-654 PIEIENLYL
+654 QTDVDNLYL

-673 AELLGSEKMKEFV
+673 SELLGSEKMKEFI
-686 EYLKLNYDFVIFD
+686 EYLKLNYDFIIFD

-732 LDKARE
+732 VDKARE
-738 MIYRV
+738 MIHRV

-779 DKDKSESG
+779 DRDKS
-787 KE
+787 

>member
-1 MGKNKASLKTMEKS
+1 MEKIG
-15 NTNGQTFLQSE
+15 TNGQTFFQE
-26 EETVN
+26 EETIN
-31 LYELLQVLYRGR
+31 LYEVIQVLYRGK
-43 WLIIFVFIVVVLGAA
+43 WLIILIFILVVLATA
-58 IFTFIQDPI
+58 IFTFMQDPI
-67 YESTAVVLI
+67 YESTAVILI

-84 LTEAFDIT
+84 LAQAFDIT
-92 GLSEMKNI
+92 GFSEQRNI

-106 LQSRSLAEAVAKKL
+106 LKSRSLAEAVAKKL
-120 IDRVYVDPEN
+120 IERVYVEPE
-130 KKDTILIIKP
+130 KKSDTILVILP
-140 SKKELKEGIKP
+140 SRKELKEGIKP
-151 FAKIETIIERFRED
+151 FAKIETIIERFEKN

-174 DIIKITVRS
+174 DIIKITARS
-183 KNPDEAALIANTFA
+183 KNPKEAALIANTFA

-224 DKKRI
+224 DKRKQ

-238 NYMKSAGVVALDEE
+238 SYMKSAGVVALDEE

-260 STLESQHGE
+260 SNLESARGE
-269 TVVEISATQK
+269 AIVDISTAKK
-279 KLNSYLEQI
+279 KLDSYLEQI

-317 EVIRDQIIAQNP
+317 EVTRDQIIAQNP
-329 KVGSQEVLTKS
+329 KVGSQEVLNKS

-352 KKLNDKI
+352 KKLQEKI
-359 QEFLKTGFASSGS
+359 AEFLKIGFASSGS

-383 VKELKQKILLA
+383 VKELKQKILLT
-394 EVELAAYEAK
+394 EIELSAYEARK
-404 KREIEKLINQLNK
+404 KEIEKLIEQLNR

-432 ERARMSSEKLY
+432 ERARMSAEKLY

-473 IKPVSPKVH
+473 VRPVSPKVH
-482 LNLILSVIM
+482 LNLILSIII
-491 GLGLGIGIAFVKEYF
+491 GLGLGVGIVFVKEYF
-506 DRTIKTPEQIEK
+506 DRSVKTPEQLEK

-551 HLITYLS
+551 HLITHLS
-558 PKSPVAEAYRT
+558 PKSPVAEAYRV

-580 RKIKSIVVASS
+580 KKIKSIVVASG

-605 ITIAKADLKTVLL
+605 ITMATAGLKTVLV

-629 VFGVKREPGLTD
+629 VFNVPREPGLTD
-641 YLFGRAEFDEIFK
+641 YLFDRADVQEIFK
-654 PIEIENLYL
+654 QTEVENLYL

-686 EYLKLNYDFVIFD
+686 EYLKLNYDFVVFD

-709 LILANQVDGV
+709 LILASQVDSV

-732 LDKARE
+732 LEKARE
-738 MIYRV
+738 MVQRV

-779 DKDKSESG
+779 DRDKSRG
-787 KE
+787 

>member
-1 MGKNKASLKTMEKS
+1 MEKS
-15 NTNGQTFLQSE
+15 SNNGQTFFQE
-26 EETVN
+26 EEAIN
-31 LYELLQVLYRGR
+31 LYEVIQVLYRGK
-43 WLIIFVFIVVVLGAA
+43 WLIILVFILVVLATA
-58 IFTFIQDPI
+58 IFTFMQDPI
-67 YESTAVVLI
+67 YESTAVILI

-92 GLSEMKNI
+92 GLTEQRNI
-100 KNEIEI
+100 RNEIEI
-106 LQSRSLAEAVAKKL
+106 LKSRSLAEAVAKKL
-120 IDRVYVDPEN
+120 IERVYVEPQI
-130 KKDTILIIKP
+130 KKDTILVILP
-140 SKKELKEGIKP
+140 SRKELIEGIKP
-151 FAKIETIIERFRED
+151 FAKVETIIERLNKD
-165 VKIESPRDA
+165 VKIEAPRDA

-183 KNPDEAALIANTFA
+183 KNPKEAALIANTFA

-224 DKKRI
+224 DKKKL

-238 NYMKSAGVVALDEE
+238 TYMKSAGVVALDEE

-260 STLESQHGE
+260 SNLESKRGE
-269 TVVEISATQK
+269 AIVEISSAQT
-279 KLNSYLEQI
+279 KLNTYLEQI

-296 KVATEALD
+296 RVATEALD

-317 EVIRDQIIAQNP
+317 EVTRDQIIAQNP
-329 KVGSQEVLTKS
+329 KVGSKEVLNKS

-352 KKLNDKI
+352 KKLQEKI
-359 QEFLKTGFASSGS
+359 SEFLKTGFASSGS

-383 VKELKQKILLA
+383 VKELKQKILLT
-394 EVELAAYEAK
+394 EIELTAYEAK
-404 KREIEKLINQLNK
+404 KKELERLIEQLNQV
-417 KFETIPA
+417 FETIPS

-473 IKPVSPKVH
+473 IKPISPKVY
-482 LNLILSVIM
+482 LNLILSIII
-491 GLGLGIGIAFVKEYF
+491 GLGLGVMIVFIKEYF

-518 RGFTVLSAIPVIE
+518 KGFTVLSAIPIIE
-531 VEAKLDG
+531 IDTKVDG

-551 HLITYLS
+551 HLITHLS
-558 PKSPVAEAYRT
+558 PKSPVAEAYRVL
-569 MRTGIQFAKLD
+569 RTGIQFAKLD
-580 RKIKSIVVASS
+580 RKIKSIVVASG
-591 APKEGKSTTASNLA
+591 APKEGKSTTSSNLA
-605 ITIAKADLKTVLL
+605 ITMAKADFKTVLL

-641 YLFGRAEFDEIFK
+641 YLFDRAEINEIFK
-654 PIEIENLYL
+654 QTEVENLYL
-663 VPCGVVPPNP
+663 VPCGIVPPNP
-673 AELLGSEKMKEFV
+673 SELLGSEKMKEFI
-686 EYLKLNYDFVIFD
+686 EYLKLNYDMVIFD

-732 LDKARE
+732 ITKARE
-738 MIYRV
+738 MIHRV

-773 YDYYGA
+773 YDYYGVDR
-779 DKDKSESG
+779 DKG
-787 KE
+787 

>member
-1 MGKNKASLKTMEKS
+1 MEKLG
-15 NTNGQTFLQSE
+15 TNGQPFFQPE
-26 EETVN
+26 EETIN
-31 LYELLQVLYRGR
+31 LYEVIQVLYRGK
-43 WLIIFVFIVVVLGAA
+43 WLIILVFILVVLATA
-58 IFTFIQDPI
+58 IFTFMQDPI
-67 YESTAVVLI
+67 YESTAVILI

-84 LTEAFDIT
+84 LSEAFDIT
-92 GLSEMKNI
+92 GLSEQRNI

-106 LQSRSLAEAVAKKL
+106 LKSRSLAEAVAKKL
-120 IDRVYVDPEN
+120 INRVYIDPEN
-130 KKDTILIIKP
+130 KKDTILVILP
-140 SKKELKEGIKP
+140 SRKDLREGIKP
-151 FAKIETIIERFRED
+151 FASIETILERFEKN
-165 VKIESPRDA
+165 VKVESPRDA
-174 DIIKITVRS
+174 DIIKITARS
-183 KNPDEAALIANTFA
+183 KNPKEAALIANTFA

-205 MMSRNES
+205 LMSRNES

-224 DKKRI
+224 DKKKI
-229 LDQAENQLE
+229 LDQAESQLE
-238 NYMKSAGVVALDEE
+238 TYMKSAGVVALDEE
-252 SKKLIEQL
+252 SRKLIEQL
-260 STLESQHGE
+260 SDLESKRGE
-269 TVVEISATQK
+269 AIVEISTAQK
-279 KLNSYLEQI
+279 KLNAYLEQI

-317 EVIRDQIIAQNP
+317 EVTRDQIVAQNP
-329 KVGSQEVLTKS
+329 KVGSKEVLDKS

-352 KKLNDKI
+352 KKLQEKI
-359 QEFLKTGFASSGS
+359 SEFLKTGFASSGT

-383 VKELKQKILLA
+383 VKELKQKILLT
-394 EVELAAYEAK
+394 EIELTAYEAK
-404 KREIEKLINQLNK
+404 KKELDKLIAQLNQ
-417 KFETIPA
+417 KFETIPS

-468 YATPG
+468 YATPEP
-473 IKPVSPKVH
+473 KPVSPKVH
-482 LNLILSVIM
+482 LNLILSVII
-491 GLGLGIGIAFVKEYF
+491 GLGLGVGIVFIREFF
-506 DRTIKTPEQIEK
+506 DRSVKTPEQLEK
-518 RGFTVLSAIPVIE
+518 KGFTVLSAIPIIE
-531 VEAKLDG
+531 IETKLDG

-551 HLITYLS
+551 HLITHLS
-558 PKSPVAEAYRT
+558 PKSPVAEAYRVL
-569 MRTGIQFAKLD
+569 RTGIQFAKLD
-580 RKIKSIVVASS
+580 RKIKSIVVASG

-605 ITIAKADLKTVLL
+605 ITMAKADLKTVLL

-629 VFGVKREPGLTD
+629 VFSVKREPGLTD
-641 YLFGRAEFDEIFK
+641 YLFGRAEIDTIFK
-654 PIEIENLYL
+654 QTDVDNLYL

-673 AELLGSEKMKEFV
+673 SELLGSEKMKEFI
-686 EYLKLNYDFVIFD
+686 EYLKLNYDFIIFD

-732 LDKARE
+732 IDKARE
-738 MIYRV
+738 MIHRV

-779 DKDKSESG
+779 DRDKS
-787 KE
+787 

>member
-1 MGKNKASLKTMEKS
+1 MEKIS
-15 NTNGQTFLQSE
+15 TNGQTFFQE
-26 EETVN
+26 EETIN
-31 LYELLQVLYRGR
+31 LYEVIQVLYRGK
-43 WLIIFVFIVVVLGAA
+43 WLIILIFVLVVLATA
-58 IFTFIQDPI
+58 IFTFMQDPI

-84 LTEAFDIT
+84 LSQAFDIT
-92 GLSEMKNI
+92 GISEQRNI

-106 LQSRSLAEAVAKKL
+106 LKSRSLAEAVAKKL
-120 IDRVYVDPEN
+120 IQRVYVDPE
-130 KKDTILIIKP
+130 KKSDTILVILP
-140 SKKELKEGIKP
+140 SKKEMKEGIKP
-151 FAKIETIIERFRED
+151 FAKIETIIERFEKD

-174 DIIKITVRS
+174 DIIKITARS
-183 KNPDEAALIANTFA
+183 KNPKEAALIANTFA

-212 RSVRKFLEEQLA
+212 RSVRKFLEEQLS
-224 DKKRI
+224 DKRKQ

-260 STLESQHGE
+260 SNLESARGE
-269 TVVEISATQK
+269 AIVDISTARK
-279 KLNSYLEQI
+279 KLDSYLEQI

-317 EVIRDQIIAQNP
+317 EVTRDQIIAQNP
-329 KVGSQEVLTKS
+329 KVGSQEVLNKS

-352 KKLNDKI
+352 KKLQEKI
-359 QEFLKTGFASSGS
+359 AEFLKTGFASSGS

-383 VKELKQKILLA
+383 VKELKQKILLT
-394 EVELAAYEAK
+394 EIELSAYEARK
-404 KREIEKLINQLNK
+404 KEIEKLIEQLNK

-432 ERARMSSEKLY
+432 ERTRMSAEKLY

-473 IKPVSPKVH
+473 VKPVSPKVH
-482 LNLILSVIM
+482 LNLILSIII
-491 GLGLGIGIAFVKEYF
+491 GLGLGVGIVFIKEYF
-506 DRTIKTPEQIEK
+506 DRTVKTPEQLEK

-531 VEAKLDG
+531 VEAKVDG

-551 HLITYLS
+551 HLISHLS
-558 PKSPVAEAYRT
+558 PKSPVAEAYRV

-580 RKIKSIVVASS
+580 KKIKSIVVASG
-591 APKEGKSTTASNLA
+591 APKEGKSTTSSNLA
-605 ITIAKADLKTVLL
+605 ITMATAGLKTVLL

-629 VFGVKREPGLTD
+629 VFNVPREPGLTD
-641 YLFGRAEFDEIFK
+641 YLFDRADVQEIFK
-654 PIEIENLYL
+654 QTEVENLYL

-686 EYLKLNYDFVIFD
+686 EYLKQNYDFIVFD

-709 LILANQVDGV
+709 LILASQVDSV

-732 LDKARE
+732 LEKARE
-738 MIYRV
+738 MVQRV

-779 DKDKSESG
+779 DRDKGRG
-787 KE
+787 KG

>member
-1 MGKNKASLKTMEKS
+1 MEKLS
-15 NTNGQTFLQSE
+15 TNGQTFFQNE
-26 EETVN
+26 EETIN
-31 LYELLQVLYRGR
+31 LYEVIQVLYRGK
-43 WLIIFVFIVVVLGAA
+43 WLIILVFILVVLATA
-58 IFTFIQDPI
+58 IFTFMQDPI

-92 GLSEMKNI
+92 GLSEQRNI

-106 LQSRSLAEAVAKKL
+106 LKSRSLAEAVAKKL
-120 IDRVYVDPEN
+120 IERVYVNPQT
-130 KKDTILIIKP
+130 KKDTILVILP
-140 SKKELKEGIKP
+140 SKKELREGIKP
-151 FAKIETIIERFRED
+151 FAKIETILERFNKD

-183 KNPDEAALIANTFA
+183 KNPEEAALIANTFA

-224 DKKRI
+224 DKKKI
-229 LDQAENQLE
+229 LDQAETQLE
-238 NYMKSAGVVALDEE
+238 TYMKSAGVVALDEE

-260 STLESQHGE
+260 SDLESKRGE
-269 TVVEISATQK
+269 AIVEISSAQK
-279 KLNSYLEQI
+279 KLNAYLEQI

-317 EVIRDQIIAQNP
+317 EVTRDQIVAQNP
-329 KVGSQEVLTKS
+329 KVGSKEVLDKS

-352 KKLNDKI
+352 KKLQEKI
-359 QEFLKTGFASSGS
+359 SEFLKTGFASSGT

-383 VKELKQKILLA
+383 VKELKQKILLT
-394 EVELAAYEAK
+394 EIELTAYEAK
-404 KREIEKLINQLNK
+404 KKELERLINQLNQ
-417 KFETIPA
+417 KFETIPS

-482 LNLILSVIM
+482 LNLILSVLI
-491 GLGLGIGIAFVKEYF
+491 GLGLGVMIVFVKEYF

-531 VEAKLDG
+531 IEAKVDG

-551 HLITYLS
+551 HLITHLS
-558 PKSPVAEAYRT
+558 PKSPVAEAYRVL
-569 MRTGIQFAKLD
+569 RTGIQFAKLD
-580 RKIKSIVVASS
+580 RKIKSVVVASS
-591 APKEGKSTTASNLA
+591 APKEGKSTTSSNLA
-605 ITIAKADLKTVLL
+605 ITMAKADLKTVLL

-641 YLFGRAEFDEIFK
+641 YLFGRAEIDEIFK
-654 PIEIENLYL
+654 QTEVENLYL
-663 VPCGVVPPNP
+663 VPCGIVPPNP
-673 AELLGSEKMKEFV
+673 SELLGSEKMKEFI
-686 EYLKLNYDFVIFD
+686 EYLKSNYDMVIFD

-732 LDKARE
+732 IDKARE
-738 MIYRV
+738 MVHRV
-743 GGNVIGVLLNNFD
+743 GGNIIGVLLNNFD

-779 DKDKSESG
+779 DRDKGEG
-787 KE
+787 KS

>member
-1 MGKNKASLKTMEKS
+1 MEKIG
-15 NTNGQTFLQSE
+15 TNGQTFFQE
-26 EETVN
+26 EETIN
-31 LYELLQVLYRGR
+31 LYEVIQVLYRGK
-43 WLIIFVFIVVVLGAA
+43 WLIILIFILVVLATA
-58 IFTFIQDPI
+58 IFTFMQDPI
-67 YESTAVVLI
+67 YESTAVILI

-84 LTEAFDIT
+84 LAQAFDIT
-92 GLSEMKNI
+92 GFSEQRNI

-106 LQSRSLAEAVAKKL
+106 LKSRSLAEAVAKKL
-120 IDRVYVDPEN
+120 IERVYVEPE
-130 KKDTILIIKP
+130 KKSDTILVILP
-140 SKKELKEGIKP
+140 SRKELKEGIKP
-151 FAKIETIIERFRED
+151 FAKIETIIGRFENN

-174 DIIKITVRS
+174 DIIKITARS
-183 KNPDEAALIANTFA
+183 KNPKEAALIANTFA

-224 DKKRI
+224 DKRKQ

-238 NYMKSAGVVALDEE
+238 SYMKSAGVVALDEE

-260 STLESQHGE
+260 SNLESARGE
-269 TVVEISATQK
+269 AIVDISAAKK
-279 KLNSYLEQI
+279 KLDSYLEQI

-317 EVIRDQIIAQNP
+317 EVTRDQIIAQNP
-329 KVGSQEVLTKS
+329 KVGSQEVLNKS

-352 KKLNDKI
+352 KKLQEKI
-359 QEFLKTGFASSGS
+359 AEFLKIGFASSGS

-383 VKELKQKILLA
+383 VKELKQKILLT
-394 EVELAAYEAK
+394 EIELSAYEARK
-404 KREIEKLINQLNK
+404 KEIEKLIEQLNR

-432 ERARMSSEKLY
+432 ERARMSAEKLY

-473 IKPVSPKVH
+473 VRPVSPKVH
-482 LNLILSVIM
+482 LNLILSIII
-491 GLGLGIGIAFVKEYF
+491 GLGLGVGIVFVKEYF
-506 DRTIKTPEQIEK
+506 DRSVKTPEQLEK

-531 VEAKLDG
+531 IEAKLDG
-538 KQLKKDEGRNIAA
+538 KQLRKDEGRNIAA
-551 HLITYLS
+551 HLITHLS
-558 PKSPVAEAYRT
+558 PKSPVAEAYRV

-580 RKIKSIVVASS
+580 KKIKSIVVASS

-605 ITIAKADLKTVLL
+605 ITMATAGLKTVLV

-629 VFGVKREPGLTD
+629 VFNVPREPGLTD
-641 YLFGRAEFDEIFK
+641 YLFDRADVQEIFK
-654 PIEIENLYL
+654 QTEVENLYL

-686 EYLKLNYDFVIFD
+686 EYLKLNYDFVVFD

-709 LILANQVDGV
+709 LILASQVDSV

-732 LDKARE
+732 LEKARE
-738 MIYRV
+738 MVQRV

-779 DKDKSESG
+779 DRDKSRG
-787 KE
+787 

>member
-1 MGKNKASLKTMEKS
+1 MEKLS
-15 NTNGQTFLQSE
+15 TNGQTFFQNE
-26 EETVN
+26 EETIN
-31 LYELLQVLYRGR
+31 LYEVIQVLYRGK
-43 WLIIFVFIVVVLGAA
+43 WLIILVFILVVLATA
-58 IFTFIQDPI
+58 IFTFMQDPI

-92 GLSEMKNI
+92 GLSEQRNI

-106 LQSRSLAEAVAKKL
+106 LKSRSLAEAVAKKL
-120 IDRVYVDPEN
+120 IERVYVNPQT
-130 KKDTILIIKP
+130 KKDTILVILP
-140 SKKELKEGIKP
+140 SKKELREGIKP
-151 FAKIETIIERFRED
+151 FAKIETILERFNKD

-183 KNPDEAALIANTFA
+183 KNPEEAALIANTFA

-224 DKKRI
+224 DKKKI
-229 LDQAENQLE
+229 LDQAETQLE
-238 NYMKSAGVVALDEE
+238 TYMKSAGVVALDEE

-260 STLESQHGE
+260 SDLESKRGE
-269 TVVEISATQK
+269 AIVEISSAQK
-279 KLNSYLEQI
+279 KLNAYLEQI

-317 EVIRDQIIAQNP
+317 EVTRDQIVAQNP
-329 KVGSQEVLTKS
+329 KVGSKEVLDKS

-352 KKLNDKI
+352 KKLQEKI
-359 QEFLKTGFASSGS
+359 SEFLKTGFASSGT

-383 VKELKQKILLA
+383 VKELKQKILLT
-394 EVELAAYEAK
+394 EIELTAYEAK
-404 KREIEKLINQLNK
+404 KKELERLINQLNQ
-417 KFETIPA
+417 KFETIPS
-424 KLIDYARL
+424 KIIDYARL

-482 LNLILSVIM
+482 LNLILSVLI
-491 GLGLGIGIAFVKEYF
+491 GLGLGVMIVFVKEYF

-518 RGFTVLSAIPVIE
+518 KGFTVLSAIPVIE
-531 VEAKLDG
+531 IEAKVDG

-551 HLITYLS
+551 HLITHLS
-558 PKSPVAEAYRT
+558 PKSPVAEAYRVL
-569 MRTGIQFAKLD
+569 RTGIQFAKLD
-580 RKIKSIVVASS
+580 RKIKSVVVASS
-591 APKEGKSTTASNLA
+591 APKEGKSTTSSNLA
-605 ITIAKADLKTVLL
+605 ITMAKADLKTVLL

-641 YLFGRAEFDEIFK
+641 YLFGRAEIDEIFK
-654 PIEIENLYL
+654 QTEVENLYL
-663 VPCGVVPPNP
+663 VPCGIVPPNP
-673 AELLGSEKMKEFV
+673 SELLGSEKMKEFI
-686 EYLKLNYDFVIFD
+686 EYLKSNYDMVIFD

-732 LDKARE
+732 IDKARE
-738 MIYRV
+738 MIHRV
-743 GGNVIGVLLNNFD
+743 GGNIIGVLLNNFD

-779 DKDKSESG
+779 DRDKGEG
-787 KE
+787 KS